1 MEKNAEIFP
10 QGEFLRG
17 EWERIAELSE
27 ERITFLLH
35 REGKTVAQIARIRGL
50 SEQTVKEQLLV
61 SKKQEMGKSGQK
73 RESTLL
79 ESYLALSRSEREEYL
94 LALSGEEEALLV
106 SALLQAAEN
115 NCQMEDLMVILWTAG
130 EKKITALYDKLKFYC
145 KHPHGNMRRICYSS
159 MGKTGSSEFL
169 PYVVQ
174 GFRDKKA
181 QVRQYAVIAFG
192 KIASEDRLFMLDFL
206 RKNKNEADYVLRAAE
221 KAAEAVK
228 SKSKKGEID
237 IEGV

>member
-1 MEKNAEIFP
+1 MGKKEGCFSQEELI
-10 QGEFLRG
+10 RR
-17 EWERIAELSE
+17 EWENIKDLSE

-35 REGKTVAQIARIRGL
+35 REGKTVPQIARIRGL
-50 SEQTVKEQLLV
+50 SETRVKEHLFL
-61 SKKQEMGKSGQK
+61 SKKQQMQKNGKNTK
-73 RESTLL
+73 RPLL
-79 ESYLALSRSEREEYL
+79 EKYLSMSREEREMYLQALS
-94 LALSGEEEALLV
+94 EEEEEMLASV
-106 SALLQAAEN
+106 MLQAAES

-130 EKKITALYDKLKFYC
+130 EKKIHSLYDKLKFYC

-159 MGKTGSSEFL
+159 MGKSGSVEFL

-192 KIASEDRLFMLDFL
+192 KLAEEDQLFMLEFL
-206 RKNKNEADYVLRAAE
+206 RKNKQEEDYVLRAAE
-221 KAAEAVK
+221 KAIEAVK
-228 SKSKKGEID
+228 GRKGKREID